1 MQTTKDFLK
10 NEDCVEI
17 CMLLRLLPFILKKTF
32 MRISELFGR
41 SQILLLWTLLKP
53 KVVDHGTVPMT
64 ASVETWYPGIDILL
78 GIPFPMMAFK

>member
-17 CMLLRLLPFILKKTF
+17 CILLRLLPFILKKTF

-53 KVVDHGTVPMT
+53 KV
-64 ASVETWYPGIDILL
+64 SVLSRPWNCTYDSFCGDLVSWD
-78 GIPFPMMAFK
+78 